1 MLTSETLTVNGA
13 ALLGI
18 RVDLPDAPV
27 LMIVGQKG
35 FVACGYFSTETAD
48 KVGHALAVVSG
59 VNSLDDVLAGKVKA
73 VSDKAAELGVSPGM
87 TGAEAAQILA

>member
-1 MLTSETLTVNGA
+1 MLTSETLTVDGA

-27 LMIVGQKG
+27 LMIDGKKG
-35 FVACGYFSTETAD
+35 LVACGYFSIETAD

-73 VSDKAAELGVSPGM
+73 VSDKAAELGVSPAM